1 MFLSPHRSEDD
12 CMTEAQK
19 LTTLKTLL
27 EDGSGYMPSD
37 DTLKTYISLAESEI
51 LAWIYHLVGGVPDDV
66 DGVPTKYETVQI
78 YSVLAGWTHA
88 GAEGQSVSI
97 ENGVHRHFEY
107 VDMLD
112 YIHNNVLPLVRVGA
126 IS

>member
-1 MFLSPHRSEDD
+1 
-12 CMTEAQK
+12 MTDEEK
-19 LTTLKTLL
+19 LAIIKTLL

-37 DTLKTYISLAESEI
+37 ETLSAYIALSKSEI
-51 LAWIYHLVGGVPDDV
+51 LAWMYHLVGGVPEDV
-66 DGVPTKYETVQI
+66 TEVPTKYETVQI
-78 YSVLAGWTHA
+78 YSVIAGWTHA

-112 YIHNNVLPLVRVGA
+112 YIHNNVLPFVRVGA